1 MKIAAIIAEY
11 NPFHNGHKY
20 HIEKTR
26 SEHGVSHI
34 VAIMS
39 GSFCQRGEC
48 ACAPKA
54 DRVRM
59 ALEGGVDLVLELPA
73 PWALSGAEK
82 FATGGTYIA
91 DALGCVDMLSFGSE
105 CGDIKKIKR
114 VANILT
120 DERFSQELR
129 KKDIKGGSFAAARQQ
144 AVADI
149 LGEELATLLA
159 SPNDNLGAEYIKSLC
174 SIGSDIEPV
183 CVQRIGEHHGEAS
196 ASHIRL
202 LLNSED
208 GLSACVKYIPAS
220 SVRIL
225 REAISSG
232 AAPASMENCE
242 RAILYKCRSMS
253 SEDFAALPDI
263 SGGLEHRLFT
273 CSRNAQSFMHYAE
286 LVKNKSV
293 SHARIRR
300 AICSAFL
307 GITAKDTSAPPPYI
321 RVLGFNDKGR
331 EILSNARPKIP
342 MISRHADIAQLDDF
356 GKRIFELEQSV
367 TDIFGLCAPRI
378 IEKGADSANK
388 IAVVCE

>member
-26 SEHGVSHI
+26 SDHGATHVI
-34 VAIMS
+34 AIMS

-48 ACAPKA
+48 ACAPKT
-54 DRVRM
+54 DRVLM
-59 ALEGGVDLVLELPA
+59 ALEGGADLVLELPA

-82 FATGGTYIA
+82 FAFGGTYIA
-91 DALGCVDMLSFGSE
+91 DALGCVDLLSFGSE
-105 CGDIKKIKR
+105 CGDVGKIKK
-114 VANILT
+114 VAGALT
-120 DERFSQELR
+120 DERFSQEL
-129 KKDIKGGSFAAARQQ
+129 KQKDIKGSSFAAARQQ
-144 AVADI
+144 TVSDI
-149 LGEELATLLA
+149 LGDELAALLA

-208 GLSACVKYIPAS
+208 GLSACVKYLPAS

-225 REAISSG
+225 RETIERGS
-232 AAPASMENCE
+232 APASMENCE

-253 SEDFAALPDI
+253 NEEFAALPDI

-307 GITAKDTSAPPPYI
+307 GITASDSISPPPYI
-321 RVLGFNDKGR
+321 RVLGINDRGR
-331 EILSNARPKIP
+331 EILSKAHPKIP
-342 MISRHADIAQLDDF
+342 MISRHADIKSLDDF

-367 TDIFGLCAPRI
+367 TDIFGLCTPRL

-388 IAVVCE
+388 IVIVE